1 MEPLTLLQL
10 NQRIARLIVTP
21 DTQNVWVTAELSDVA
36 VRSGHCY
43 MELLQKDPAT
53 GRTLAKAR
61 AAIWASAFPAIRS
74 GFYAATGQDFVTG
87 LKVMVRLSV
96 SMHAVYGMSLVIN
109 AVNPD
114 YTMGDLIRRRN
125 EMIARLKSEGI
136 FDMNRSLVPAEP
148 TLRVA
153 VISAPGAAGFGDFM
167 NQLSASP
174 LRLRFVTRLFPAIM
188 QGERTA
194 RSVMEALAT
203 VEREQ
208 TDWDIVVIIRGGGAT
223 SDLLGFEDYDLAA
236 AVARFPLPVM
246 VGIGHERDVTVLD
259 YVACIR
265 VKTPTAAAEWLLA
278 KGKECIDRLDSL
290 GRDIA
295 LAVSGY
301 LGGCKEQLGAI
312 EGRLPALPA
321 AMLARASSRADRL
334 ALALQQLSSR
344 ATAPHVA
351 RIDRLT
357 LALRQIA
364 SGITT
369 PRRVNLEKYGA
380 TLAAASSATLSARRN
395 RIEAL
400 AQLLD
405 ALSPEAT
412 LRRGY
417 SITRVGGH
425 AVTDPSQVAP
435 GDVLQTT
442 LAGGTVTSIVE

>member
-1 MEPLTLLQL
+1 METLTLLQL
-10 NQRIARLIVTP
+10 NQRIARLVVTP
-21 DTQNVWVTAELSDVA
+21 ETQNVWVTAELSDVA

-43 MELLQKDPAT
+43 MELLQKDAAT

-96 SMHAVYGMSLVIN
+96 SMHPVYGMSLVIN

-114 YTMGDLIRRRN
+114 YTMGDLLRRRN
-125 EMIARLKSEGI
+125 EMIARLKAEGI

-148 TLRVA
+148 TLRIA
-153 VISAPGAAGFGDFM
+153 VVSAPGAAGYGDFM

-174 LRLRFVTRLFPAIM
+174 MRLRFTTRLFPAIM

-194 RSVMEALAT
+194 QSVMEALAAI
-203 VEREQ
+203 EREQ
-208 TDWDIVVIIRGGGAT
+208 QNWDIVVLIRGGGAT
-223 SDLLGFEDYDLAA
+223 SDLLGFEDYGLAA
-236 AVARFPLPVM
+236 TVAQFPLPVL

-259 YVACIR
+259 YVACVR

-278 KGKECIDRLDSL
+278 RGKECIDRLDSL

-301 LGGCKEQLGAI
+301 LSGCKEQLGAI
-312 EGRLPALPA
+312 EGRLPALPG
-321 AMLARASSRADRL
+321 AMLARAAARADRL
-334 ALALQQLSSR
+334 ALALQQLSSK
-344 ATAPHVA
+344 ATAPHMA
-351 RIDRLT
+351 RLDRLT
-357 LALRQIA
+357 LALKQTA

-369 PRRVNLEKYGA
+369 PRRLNIEKLGA
-380 TLAAASSATLSARRN
+380 TLAAASTAMLSARRN
-395 RIEAL
+395 RL
-400 AQLLD
+400 DGMGQLLD

-417 SITRVGGH
+417 SITRVNGH
-425 AVTDPSQVAP
+425 ALTDAAQVAP
-435 GDVLQTT
+435 GDTLTTT
-442 LAGGTVTSIVE
+442 LARGTITSTVE